1 MQVLSGLAC
10 LTALVCRE
18 SLKMKLYTF
27 LIRLTKLLLSFF
39 ATRLQGRL

>member
-18 SLKMKLYTF
+18 SLKMKKY
-27 LIRLTKLLLSFF
+27 IFF
-39 ATRLQGRL
+39 TSLD